1 MEVSAKLKY
10 SRIAP
15 RKSRLVVNVVRGMAV
30 ESALDQLKSM
40 NLKAAGLILK
50 LLKSAI
56 ANAEN
61 NFSLQ
66 RSNLFI
72 KAITV
77 GEGPILYRWMPK
89 AMGRATP
96 IRKKTSHIE
105 IVLAEKNPTQDN
117 KAKSKKSAKVSAKLD
132 SAPATV
138 EPEKV
143 KNIDEKIS
151 EEQEQQHGKEIFD
164 KAMVGKHRHNENL
177 DKKNK
182 KGKGFLKK
190 VFQRKSV

>member
-1 MEVSAKLKY
+1 MEVSAKLKF

-15 RKSRLVVNVVRGMAV
+15 RKARIVIDVVRGMAV
-30 ESALDQLKSM
+30 EQAMDQLKVM
-40 NLKAAGLILK
+40 NMKAAGLVLK

-66 RSNLFI
+66 RSNLYI
-72 KAITV
+72 KKIIA
-77 GEGPILYRWMPK
+77 GDGPILYRWMPK

-96 IRKKTSHIE
+96 IRKKTTHIE
-105 IVLAEKNPTQDN
+105 IVLGEKVESKLVDKKKNP
-117 KAKSKKSAKVSAKLD
+117 AKVSAKV
-132 SAPATV
+132 SEAPNTV
-138 EPEKV
+138 TPEKV
-143 KNIDEKIS
+143 KQTDEKV
-151 EEQEQQHGKEIFD
+151 EDEQLQSHDKEIFD